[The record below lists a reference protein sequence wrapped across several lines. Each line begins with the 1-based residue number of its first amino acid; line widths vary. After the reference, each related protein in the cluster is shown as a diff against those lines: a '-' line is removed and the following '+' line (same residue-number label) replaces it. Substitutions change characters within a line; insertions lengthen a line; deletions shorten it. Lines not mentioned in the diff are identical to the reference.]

1 MDILKVT
8 MTECSMKTMVL
19 RNILYSFLFCFLIF
33 NPSLLTTPFKSRE
46 HGGVV
51 QNVEEYHKEVQC
63 IKSALFHEA
72 RSEPEEGIRAVMS
85 VIYNRKQAKGYPDT
99 FCKVILEPKQFS
111 YLNSGKIQVDKPVKP
126 LQEKDREAYTK
137 VAGIAHEAAVG
148 AFQPVL
154 EPSVLY
160 YTKVGVKNRWT
171 RRMKV
176 VKIVQSHQFM
186 KVHTFGADVTKKES

>member
-1 MDILKVT
+1 M
-8 MTECSMKTMVL
+8 MECGMKTTVL

-33 NPSLLTTPFKSRE
+33 NPSLLTIPFKSRE
-46 HGGVV
+46 HGGIV
-51 QNVEEYHKEVQC
+51 QNIEEYHKEVQC

-126 LQEKDREAYTK
+126 LQEKDKEAYTK
-137 VAGIAHEAAVG
+137 VAGIAHEAVVG

-154 EPSVLY
+154 EPSVLWY
-160 YTKVGVKNRWT
+160 AHKSVKNRWT
-171 RRMKV
+171 KKYKV
-176 VKIVQSHQFM
+176 VKIHGQHVFY
-186 KVHTFGADVTKKES
+186 KES